1 MLMTYRIL
9 PSPLTVLTG
18 TASSLSHRMARAFSL
33 FASLLAAL
41 VVASSAAWA
50 QSDTQKP
57 VVVELFTSQGCSSC
71 PPADKFLGDLA
82 KRDDVIALAY
92 HVDYWNRL
100 GWVDPYSSEWATDL
114 QSSYSRAHDRR
125 NNYTPQMIVQGVADV
140 IGSRRKAALAE
151 IAAHQT
157 KGFRRADVA
166 LSLTDDGQVS
176 VSLGHLGRA
185 VEADIVLL
193 RYHRHKA
200 TQIGRG
206 ENGGRTLDYHNIVHE
221 RRVIGRWRG
230 AAEAFTVPAAGLAD
244 DSGLVVMIQERNY
257 GPIIGAGKLEP

>member
-1 MLMTYRIL
+1 MPPSLNARL
-9 PSPLTVLTG
+9 PRPYPLLGRTL
-18 TASSLSHRMARAFSL
+18 SL
-33 FASLLAAL
+33 FALLLTTIMAHPDT
-41 VVASSAAWA
+41 A
-50 QSDTQKP
+50 QAQLDTAKP

-100 GWVDPYSSEWATDL
+100 GWVDPYSSEWATAL
-114 QSSYSRAHDRR
+114 QTSYSRAHDRR
-125 NNYTPQMIVQGVADV
+125 NNYTPQMIIQGVSDV
-140 IGSRRKAALAE
+140 IGSRRKAAMTE
-151 IAAHQT
+151 IDAHHA
-157 KGFRRADVA
+157 KAFRRASVT
-166 LSLTDDGQVS
+166 LSAADDGQVK
-176 VSLGHLGRA
+176 VALGHLDRP

-193 RYHRHKA
+193 RYHQHKA

-230 AAEAFTVPAAGLAD
+230 EAEEFTVPGLGEAND
-244 DSGLVVMIQERNY
+244 NGLVVMIQERNY